1 MESGPG
7 RFAVNHFPRQIAKKL
22 IAALSLRR
30 NENVA
35 WPAYSLQGNV
45 GPEFVTNR
53 IERTMK
59 DIQSTGTMENLDA
72 TKSGRA
78 AFSRKALPILVTGL
92 ALTGMLACTA
102 KKKVQV
108 DGSSTVYPITEAV
121 AEEFRNVNNEVNVT
135 VGVSGTGGGFKKF
148 CNGEID
154 VADASRHIKAVEIE
168 KCAAAGI
175 EYIELAV
182 AYDGLAVIVNKEN
195 EFLKQLTVDQLKTV
209 FRVDNPAKLWS
220 EVNPDWPAEEIKVYA
235 PGKDS
240 GTFDY
245 FVEVILGKK
254 AQMRPDASYSE
265 DDNILVTGVAGDKF
279 AIGFFGLAY
288 YEENKDKLNLAAVV
302 NPKTN
307 QPVQPNLETVKSG
320 SYAPLSRPIFIYVSK
335 AALEK
340 PEVKQFIGFYMD
352 SAAELSEAVGYIPL
366 PDELYTKNKTQ
377 AGL

>member
-1 MESGPG
+1 MKIVNTNHRAPRSATGAAFG
-7 RFAVNHFPRQIAKKL
+7 RRALPV
-22 IAALSLRR
+22 IAA
-30 NENVA
+30 
-35 WPAYSLQGNV
+35 
-45 GPEFVTNR
+45 
-53 IERTMK
+53 
-59 DIQSTGTMENLDA
+59 
-72 TKSGRA
+72 
-78 AFSRKALPILVTGL
+78 GL
-92 ALTGMLACTA
+92 ALSGMLACTA
-102 KKKVQV
+102 KKKIQV

-121 AEEFRNVNNEVNVT
+121 AEEFRNVNNQVNVT

-154 VADASRHIKAVEIE
+154 VADASRHIKQVEIE

-175 EYIELAV
+175 EYLELEV

-195 EFLKQLTVDQLKTV
+195 EFLKRLTVEQLKAI
-209 FRVDNPAKLWS
+209 FRAEKPAKNWN
-220 EVNPDWPAEEIKVYA
+220 EIDAAWPAQEIKVYA

-245 FVEVILGKK
+245 FVEAILGKK

-288 YEENKDKLNLAAVV
+288 YEENKGKLNLAAVV
-302 NPKTN
+302 NPETN
-307 QPVQPNLETVKSG
+307 QAVRPTLETVKSG

-340 PEVKQFIGFYMD
+340 PEVQQFVGFYMD
-352 SAAELSEAVGYIPL
+352 SGAELSEAVGYIPL
-366 PDELYTKNKTQ
+366 ADELYTANKKKI
-377 AGL
+377 GL